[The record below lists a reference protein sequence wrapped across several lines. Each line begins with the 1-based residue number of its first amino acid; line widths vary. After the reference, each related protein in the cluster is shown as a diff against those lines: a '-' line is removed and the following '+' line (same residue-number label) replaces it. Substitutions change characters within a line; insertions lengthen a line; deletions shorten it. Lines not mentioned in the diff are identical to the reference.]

1 MRIGTI
7 EDAQAPG
14 RKQGERA
21 GSRLRAAWGGLHA
34 DDVAVELYLGRLNAA
49 SEIVNATAVPMQ
61 AVDTNSQG
69 EHVFAV
75 EASCRRSGL
84 HGYTIR
90 IRSKHPD
97 LGVGLLPGLIY
108 WAAAFG

>member
-1 MRIGTI
+1 
-7 EDAQAPG
+7 
-14 RKQGERA
+14 
-21 GSRLRAAWGGLHA
+21 LGGLHA
-34 DDVAVELYLGRLNAA
+34 DDVAVELYLGRVNAA
-49 SEIVNATAVPMQ
+49 REIVNATAVPMQ